1 MACIGWRRVVGC
13 DGGVRVVLWTLWPK
27 AQAPGWRGKKPKPPD
42 ALDDLSP
49 GYAAHGL
56 TGDGSASVASSR
68 AGLCFALHQPSR
80 IDLLHQLSFL
90 SSFKKKGYQR
100 MKENILFLLMTDPGQ
115 LTLRQLLQQ
124 REAARIE
131 IQKLTQELDALKAKM
146 VARAPE
152 KSASMG
158 KSEQLA
164 YAGNLLIGIGDLC
177 KQIGVSRTTIY
188 RWINEG
194 TFPSP
199 VRMGP
204 GAVRWR
210 SEDVERWRTS
220 LSSTGV

>member
-13 DGGVRVVLWTLWPK
+13 DEGVGLFSIDPLAEDSGIRVARQETETTRRTRRLVAGLCGPWTY
-27 AQAPGWRGKKPKPPD
+27 GRRVGVGCVE
-42 ALDDLSP
+42 S
-49 GYAAHGL
+49 
-56 TGDGSASVASSR
+56 